1 MRSMSSLDWWK
12 GTGLR
17 AEMRMDLKKEP
28 LYLKIY
34 NDLLL
39 DIKEGIYPAGSRLPS
54 EKELSEQYQV
64 SRITSK
70 KALEMLAEGNMI
82 TRMPGKGSY
91 VLGTGED
98 AREDKEAEAAGY
110 GRRLLG
116 VVLDS
121 FGTAFGGNLLAGIE
135 RECRRAGFYPVL
147 RCTYGSME
155 EESRAIRELITLGV
169 SGLLLMCAQGEVYNE
184 TVLRLFVEK
193 FPIVLVDRE
202 LKGLPI
208 PFVGTDNYRAAKEL
222 TEILLSRGHTRNC
235 FLSHP
240 VMRTS
245 SVKARFN
252 GFRDCHLEHSLLTN
266 ESLWITDI
274 GSMLPTP
281 DENEVAEYEDV
292 KKIENFVKDHPEVT
306 GFFAVDHTI
315 GVMVY
320 KILKRLGLEREKEIV
335 FFDGLDE
342 ANDSNPVFTHVMQG
356 EFLMGVRAVKCLR
369 DWIEG
374 KEVAETTY
382 IPYRIVQGNREQQ
395 K

>member
-1 MRSMSSLDWWK
+1 
-12 GTGLR
+12 
-17 AEMRMDLKKEP
+17 
-28 LYLKIY
+28 
-34 NDLLL
+34 
-39 DIKEGIYPAGSRLPS
+39 
-54 EKELSEQYQV
+54 
-64 SRITSK
+64 
-70 KALEMLAEGNMI
+70 
-82 TRMPGKGSY
+82 
-91 VLGTGED
+91 
-98 AREDKEAEAAGY
+98 
-110 GRRLLG
+110 
-116 VVLDS
+116 
-121 FGTAFGGNLLAGIE
+121 
-135 RECRRAGFYPVL
+135 
-147 RCTYGSME
+147 
-155 EESRAIRELITLGV
+155 
-169 SGLLLMCAQGEVYNE
+169 
-184 TVLRLFVEK
+184 
-193 FPIVLVDRE
+193 
-202 LKGLPI
+202 
-208 PFVGTDNYRAAKEL
+208 
-222 TEILLSRGHTRNC
+222 
-235 FLSHP
+235 
-240 VMRTS
+240 MRTS

-292 KKIENFVKDHPEVT
+292 KKIENFVKEHPEVT